1 MDGTLEKNQ
10 MKLKRKGKKISFIL
24 YLLIPLLFYC
34 SDKEKSN
41 IEKED
46 YIFEESDLEYSMD
59 IHNDLNSMYFLL
71 DQKKNIINVLIYKEK
86 KIIKEFDLKID
97 KTKSNSFIK
106 IIKSQL
112 ELKNVFNE
120 TKNKSGFGIVFCI
133 DLGTNELSASYPK
146 ILNFKKDVSLDFDEL
161 MSFLKKEKLIDE
173 FLEKK

>member
-1 MDGTLEKNQ
+1 

-71 DQKKNIINVLIYKEK
+71 DQKKNIINVLVYKEK

>member
-1 MDGTLEKNQ
+1 